1 MPLALQTR
9 LLRVLEEREIVPLGS
24 ESPTKVELNVI
35 AASHRNL
42 RDMIAHGTFRE
53 DLYYR
58 LNGITLELPA
68 LADREDRERV
78 IHGVLSAETGDGR
91 PAAIEMD
98 ALRALVSYPWPG
110 NIRELRNVIRTA
122 LAICEGGVV
131 RRIDL
136 PREIREQTRT
146 AAGAA
151 VVPPASPPAEA
162 EAGVNPLRAA
172 ERGALMRVIADCH
185 GNMTRAAEHL
195 DMSRNTL
202 YRKLKQHNIPLGY
215 GSAH

>member
-1 MPLALQTR
+1 
-9 LLRVLEEREIVPLGS
+9 
-24 ESPTKVELNVI
+24 
-35 AASHRNL
+35 
-42 RDMIAHGTFRE
+42 
-53 DLYYR
+53 
-58 LNGITLELPA
+58 
-68 LADREDRERV
+68 
-78 IHGVLSAETGDGR
+78 VLSAETGDGR

-98 ALRALVSYPWPG
+98 ALRALVAYPWPG

-136 PREIREQTRT
+136 PREIREPRAVPSPVTGV
-146 AAGAA
+146 AMGAA
-151 VVPPASPPAEA
+151 VVPPPGEA

-172 ERGALMRVIADCH
+172 ERAALMRVIADCH

-202 YRKLKQHNIPLGY
+202 YRKLKQHSIPLGY